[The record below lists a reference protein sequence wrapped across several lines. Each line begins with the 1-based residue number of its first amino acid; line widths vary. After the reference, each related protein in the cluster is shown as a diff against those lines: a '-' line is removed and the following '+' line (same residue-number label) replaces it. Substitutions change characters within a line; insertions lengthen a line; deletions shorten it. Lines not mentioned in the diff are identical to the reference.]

1 MMHMTQRKNE
11 QGSAHVIIVTAIV
24 AAVIAALA
32 IVFWQN
38 FINDKAANNN
48 GSSVQTA
55 EVEMASR
62 DQVTLKTATI
72 DEDFGTTLRFEY
84 PEDWTYDQS
93 ISGIRAENRRQDIDL
108 LSPTGKY
115 KVTYSIVQ
123 GGGLG
128 AMCDEGS
135 GNKIGSFE
143 YKILD
148 GFSEMSFVKYKIDTK
163 EVVNYDTASIGTL
176 FKTELAESIKAGDS
190 ECRIILGGYHQ
201 LTEGESDSPVSILS
215 ASIEDTGADATID
228 IDTAILDQEYSEAKE
243 ILLSTAR

>member
-1 MMHMTQRKNE
+1 MMLMTQQKNE
-11 QGSAHVIIVTAIV
+11 QGSVHVIIIAVMIAI
-24 AAVIAALA
+24 VIAALA
-32 IVFWQN
+32 VVFWQN
-38 FINDKAANNN
+38 FINDKAANN

-55 EVEMASR
+55 EEEMASR
-62 DQVTLKTATI
+62 DQVTSKTATI

-93 ISGIRAENRRQDIDL
+93 ISGIRGENRRQDIDL

-163 EVVNYDTASIGTL
+163 EVANYETASIGTL